1 MIRFKEQVKVKME
14 VVAENNHLL
23 SLTDSCTKQ

>member
-14 VVAENNHLL
+14 VVAENNLL